1 MTHRAGR
8 RVFQML
14 AALLLLAGWGGGTLP
29 VQAAEPVSVGIVGSI
44 SDAPFYIAQAKGF
57 FAAEGLNVTTSN
69 FNSAANMIAPMGTGE
84 LDVGAGAVSVG
95 LYNAI
100 ARGVTIK
107 IVADKARNSPGYS
120 YSSILVRKS
129 LVTSGKV
136 KSFADFKGLKVAVSG
151 PGITDLS
158 TIDQA
163 MRQGGHTIDDANL
176 VYLGMGQHVA
186 AYANGAIDA
195 SLTAEPSTTR
205 ILDQGTAVRFASVAS
220 FYPNQQTAVVLFSE
234 TFMKKRAV
242 AAKFMRAYLQAARYY
257 NSGLKDGHYSGARGD
272 ELIDIIA
279 KYSRVKDK
287 ALLHRIS
294 PNAIDPNG
302 QLDMHSLA
310 TDLAFFVHEGWVKNP
325 NLLKQAVDVS
335 FVTAAAKQLGVA
347 GAKP

>member
-69 FNSAANMIAPMGTGE
+69 FNSAANMIAPMGTG
-84 LDVGAGAVSVG
+84 VK
-95 LYNAI
+95 
-100 ARGVTIK
+100 IK

-335 FVTAAAKQLGVA
+335 FAAAAAKQLGVA